1 MPTYLSGLIL
11 GLEMVHVKLL
21 GGYQRLKGRDYSS
34 LVFLIAE
41 SVALDWIGSKSCTCL
56 EMVLEQRT
64 SLTKVGLWDEEA

>member
-1 MPTYLSGLIL
+1 M
-11 GLEMVHVKLL
+11 
-21 GGYQRLKGRDYSS
+21 KGRDYSS